1 MKIEYLDD
9 YQEKALRTWNTKG
22 NKTLLASNA
31 ALGLTGEAGECADIV
46 KKEHYH
52 LHEIDPQEMKK
63 ELGDTLYY
71 LAVLASEYGF
81 TLRDIAETN
90 IEKLSK
96 RYPEGFNSE
105 ASIKRV
111 DVQGDE

>member
-1 MKIEYLDD
+1 MKSEYLDD
-9 YQEKALRTWNTKG
+9 YQEKALRTWNSGGT
-22 NKTLLASNA
+22 KTLRVSNA

-52 LHEIDPQEMKK
+52 QHEIDPQEMKK

-71 LAVLASEYGF
+71 LAILASEYGF

-90 IEKLSK
+90 IQKLSK
-96 RYPEGFNSE
+96 RYPEGFSSE
-105 ASIKRV
+105 ASIQRV
-111 DVQGDE
+111 DVEGDK